1 MNEATLKAIA
11 DLDKQP
17 GESGALLIP
26 NHARPTTEE
35 MEGISAALYER
46 GYLVITVQWSRRDCL
61 SVIVRRMNAE
71 QDIRTGQNLL

>member
-1 MNEATLKAIA
+1 MNEIVSKAIA

-17 GESGALLIP
+17 GESGVLIIP
-26 NHARPTTEE
+26 NHARPTTSD

-61 SVIVRRMNAE
+61 SVIVRRMNAFA
-71 QDIRTGQNLL
+71 